1 MKHLVL
7 QLLCNCVPTRKA
19 VEHSRYSCHHA
30 SGNHI
35 GSRVTASCYLRCGFN
50 FYFDELKSRD
60 EGTSVVNV
68 AHVLEHHPAASPAI
82 VSRGVTTTYGELCT
96 QIAAMRGALDGL
108 GINKGDRV
116 ALLCGNTIEFVIA
129 YFGCLGRGIVCVPLN
144 PTAPAPEL
152 QRELSVIGARAVV
165 VAPSA
170 VASWSS
176 VDRSALPHLAHVIAT
191 TGDLPDSLQFR
202 ELLDHSDAP
211 ITELSDNELAIMLFT
226 SGTAGSPKAA
236 MLSHGNLQSN
246 LDQLAQVRKLD
257 ETDVVY
263 GVLPLFHIFGLN
275 VVLAYSLMR
284 GSSLVL
290 IERFDPATALE
301 TIRERKVTLMPG
313 APPLWMAFEQM
324 PNIPKDSFASVRT
337 ALTGA
342 SKMPEHTTRA
352 LFERFGMLVTEGY
365 GLTECSPVVT
375 TTTDV
380 DRATALT
387 KIGSIGR
394 VLPGVEV
401 RLVDESGEN
410 TLRGDAGEIWVR
422 GPNVFCGYFEDSQ
435 ATARALTPDGW
446 LRTGDIAVIDDEG
459 FLYLVDRAKDLIIVS
474 GFNVYP
480 AEVEEAL
487 VEHPSV
493 AQAAVVGVDHPHTGE
508 AVRAYVVLRAGA
520 HLDEDALID
529 HCHARLARYKC
540 PTKVLFVAQLPTGST
555 GKVLRR
561 ELR

>member
-1 MKHLVL
+1 M
-7 QLLCNCVPTRKA
+7 
-19 VEHSRYSCHHA
+19 
-30 SGNHI
+30 
-35 GSRVTASCYLRCGFN
+35 
-50 FYFDELKSRD
+50 
-60 EGTSVVNV
+60 NV
-68 AHVLEHHPAASPAI
+68 AHVLEGHAAASPAI
-82 VSRGVTTTYGELCT
+82 VSRGVTTSYGEL
-96 QIAAMRGALDGL
+96 QSQVAAMRGAFAGL
-108 GINKGDRV
+108 GISKGDRV
-116 ALLCGNTIEFVIA
+116 ALLCGNTIEFVIS
-129 YFGCLGRGIVCVPLN
+129 YFACLGSGIVCVPLN

-152 QRELSVIGARAVV
+152 QRELGVVGARAVV
-165 VAPSA
+165 IAPSA
-170 VASWSS
+170 VAGWSG
-176 VDRSALPHLAHVIAT
+176 VDRAALPHLTHVVAT
-191 TGDLPDSLQFR
+191 TGDLHNSLQFR
-202 ELLDHSDAP
+202 ELLNSVAAP
-211 ITELSDNELAIMLFT
+211 LVEVQPDDLAIMLFT

-246 LDQLAQVRKLD
+246 LEQLALVRTLD
-257 ETDVVY
+257 DTDVVY

-290 IERFDPATALE
+290 IERFDPATAVE
-301 TIRERKVTLMPG
+301 TIRDRKVTLIPG
-313 APPLWMAFEQM
+313 APPLWMAFAQM
-324 PNIPKDSFASVRT
+324 PNLPADTFASVRT

-342 SKMPEHTTRA
+342 SKMPEHTTHT
-352 LFERFGMLVTEGY
+352 LFERFGLLVTEGY

-380 DRATALT
+380 DRDTALT

-422 GPNVFCGYFEDSQ
+422 GPNVFRGYFEDAQ

-446 LRTGDIAVIDDEG
+446 LRTGDIAVIDDDG

-480 AEVEEAL
+480 AEVEEAIR
-487 VEHPSV
+487 EHPAV
-493 AQAAVVGVDHPHTGE
+493 AQAAVVGVEHPHTGE
-508 AVRAYVVLRAGA
+508 AVRAYVVLRADA

-529 HCHARLARYKC
+529 HCHDRLARYKC
-540 PTKVLFVAQLPTGST
+540 PTKVLFVPQLPTGAT